1 MVVFVRIV
9 FMGTPEYAIDTLSS
23 LLESPSSEIVGVYT
37 QPDRPAGRGGATT
50 PPPVGRYS
58 RELGLPLFQPAG
70 LRDAAVQHHLAGL
83 EPDIVVVAAY
93 GKILPNEV
101 LQIPCNGCLNIHP
114 SLLPRHRG
122 PSPVVTAILDGDQT
136 TGVTVMV
143 VDEGMDSGPIVA
155 QVTTDIGQE
164 ETADALTHR
173 LFRYGG
179 DLLCSVLPQWVSGDL
194 NSVGQDESRVT
205 LTRKITKQDGE
216 AYWKL
221 PCDQLV
227 RKARAFDP
235 WPGLFTYW
243 KGKMLKLTKL
253 QPLPRSPDDSVGA
266 VAGTV
271 LSIQG
276 GTPSIVTGNGLL
288 ALAELQLEG
297 RRPVAADEFVRGQRD
312 FVGSVLPS

>member
-1 MVVFVRIV
+1 MRIV
-9 FMGTPEYAIDTLSS
+9 FMGTPEYAVAPLRS
-23 LLESPSSEIVGVYT
+23 LLAAPFSEIVGVYT

-50 PPPVGRYS
+50 SPPVGRYS
-58 RELGLPLFQPAG
+58 GELGLPLFQPAG
-70 LRDAAVQHHLAGL
+70 LRDAAVQRHLAAL

-93 GKILPNEV
+93 GKILPKEV
-101 LQIPCNGCLNIHP
+101 LQIPRNGCLNIHP

-164 ETADALTHR
+164 ETADALTYR
-173 LFRYGG
+173 LFRSGG
-179 DLLCSVLPQWVSGDL
+179 GLLCSVLPQWVAGEL

-216 AYWKL
+216 AEWEL
-221 PCDQLV
+221 PCEQLV

-243 KGKMLKLTKL
+243 KGKMLKLTKIR
-253 QPLPRSPDDSVGA
+253 PLPRSADDASSGA
-266 VAGTV
+266 GAGTV
-271 LSIQG
+271 LDIQG
-276 GTPSIVTGNGLL
+276 GAPAVVTQNGLL
-288 ALAELQLEG
+288 ALDELQLEG
-297 RRPVAADEFVRGQRD
+297 RRPVAAGEFVRGQRD
-312 FVGSVLPS
+312 FIGSALPS

>member
-1 MVVFVRIV
+1 MRIV
-9 FMGTPEYAIDTLSS
+9 FMGTPEYAIAPLGS
-23 LLESPSSEIVGVYT
+23 LLEAPSSEIVGVYT

-58 RELGLPLFQPAG
+58 RERGLPLFQPAG
-70 LRDAAVQHHLAGL
+70 LRDAAVQHHLAAL
-83 EPDIVVVAAY
+83 EPDILVVAAY

-101 LQIPCNGCLNIHP
+101 LQIPRNGCLNIHP

-164 ETADALTHR
+164 ETADTLTHR
-173 LFRYGG
+173 LFLSGG

-216 AYWKL
+216 ADWEL
-221 PCDQLV
+221 RCEQLV

-243 KGKMLKLTKL
+243 KGKMLKLTKIR
-253 QPLPRSPDDSVGA
+253 PLPRSADDASSWA

-271 LSIQG
+271 LNIQG
-276 GTPSIVTGNGLL
+276 GTPAIVTGSGLL
-288 ALAELQLEG
+288 ALDELQLEG
-297 RRPVAADEFVRGQRD
+297 RRPVSAGEFVRGQRD